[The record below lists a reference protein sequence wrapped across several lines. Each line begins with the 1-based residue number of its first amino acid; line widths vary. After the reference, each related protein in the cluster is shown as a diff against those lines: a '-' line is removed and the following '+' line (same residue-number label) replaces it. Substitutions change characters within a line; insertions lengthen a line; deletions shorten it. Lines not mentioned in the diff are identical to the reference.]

1 MAPTWAGPGLLFVT
15 NFDLILFALMLF
27 VNPPF
32 SQGMVKP
39 KVEVK
44 MEPSGGDLQMTSSG
58 LSSTNSGGGGPN
70 NLQPQG
76 GQFPTSLENLLGKG
90 RNTPQPSHIQ
100 MQIEPTS
107 SSQTIMVKNF
117 SDHVF
122 IAQKRQPTPRP
133 GTPCCES
140 PPTRKLIL
148 FLNKNIPLIRECKN
162 FDVCLCNC
170 FDTSGKTSTLI
181 FLMLLSKIAEIHA
194 WNNRLKSYK
203 KAPISTQIFSMMK
216 SIEQFSNDSQCN
228 G

>member
-1 MAPTWAGPGLLFVT
+1 
-15 NFDLILFALMLF
+15 MLF

-58 LSSTNSGGGGPN
+58 MSSTNSGGGGPN

-107 SSQTIMVKNF
+107 SSQTIMVKEFFGPCVHNT
-117 SDHVF
+117 
-122 IAQKRQPTPRP
+122 KTPTLPPPRDTLLRIP
-133 GTPCCES
+133 P

-148 FLNKNIPLIRECKN
+148 FLNKNIELIRECKK
-162 FDVCLCNC
+162 L
-170 FDTSGKTSTLI
+170 
-181 FLMLLSKIAEIHA
+181 
-194 WNNRLKSYK
+194 R
-203 KAPISTQIFSMMK
+203 
-216 SIEQFSNDSQCN
+216 
-228 G
+228 